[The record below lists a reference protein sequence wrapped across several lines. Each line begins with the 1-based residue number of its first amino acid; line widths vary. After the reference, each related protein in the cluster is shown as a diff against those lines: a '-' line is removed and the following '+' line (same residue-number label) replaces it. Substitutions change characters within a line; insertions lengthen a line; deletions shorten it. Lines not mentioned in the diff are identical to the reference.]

1 MIKDFTN
8 IEYLKTG
15 NKRQQQA
22 YIQLS
27 ELEIFDKLNT
37 YNPILT
43 GTIPI
48 EIDTPKSDLDIICHC
63 PNHQEFQT
71 TLTKLYADQNDFE
84 IRTGFWN
91 GLTSVIAKFQSERYV
106 IEIFGQN
113 QPTQKQYA
121 YRHMIKEYKILQAK
135 GIRFKEDILK
145 LKKQGLKTEPAFAKL
160 LGLTG
165 DPYEELLKFK
175 IQ

>member
-27 ELEIFDKLNT
+27 ELEIFDKLNA

-63 PNHQEFQT
+63 LNHQEFQT

-84 IRTGFWN
+84 MRSGFWN
-91 GLTSVIAKFQSERYV
+91 GLISVIAKFQTTKYV
-106 IEIFGQN
+106 IEIFGQDR
-113 QPTQKQYA
+113 PTQKQYA
-121 YRHMIKEYKILQAK
+121 YRHMIKEYEILNAK
-135 GIRFKEDILK
+135 GAEFKEEILK
-145 LKKQGLKTEPAFAKL
+145 LKEEGLKTEPAFAKL
-160 LGLTG
+160 LGLIG

-175 IQ
+175 I

>member
-15 NKRQQQA
+15 NKRQRLA

-27 ELEIFDKLNT
+27 ELEIFDTLKT
-37 YNPILT
+37 YTPILT

-48 EIDTPKSDLDIICHC
+48 EIDIPKSDLDIICHC
-63 PNHQEFQT
+63 PNHQEFYT
-71 TLTKLYADQNDFE
+71 TLIKLYSDQNNFE

-91 GLTSVIAKFQSERYV
+91 GLISVIAKFQLEKYM
-106 IEIFGQN
+106 IEIFGQD

-121 YRHMIKEYKILQAK
+121 YRHMIKEYEILNAK
-135 GIRFKEDILK
+135 GSKFKEEILK

-160 LGLTG
+160 LGLIG
-165 DPYEELLKFK
+165 DPYEELLKYK
-175 IQ
+175 I